1 MIEAMGRAGR
11 LAVAA
16 AIAWAIVLAGCA
28 PSASDAPSSPAG
40 PEGAGIPLV
49 IDTDMAPDDVVAILS
64 LIRDPRVD
72 VRAITVVGTG
82 EAHCPGGMFVARSIL
97 TMLDVTS
104 VPVACGRWEPLGDA
118 QPFPD
123 EWRTGA
129 DVASGLDLVS
139 PAFAPD
145 EREAEQVIVDLAKAE
160 AAAGGRLTV
169 LTIGTLTNVAGALAL
184 DPDLPDRIRL
194 VSMLGA
200 VSVPGNV
207 QGQGGNPTAEW
218 NAHAD
223 PTAVRIA
230 LEAGFD
236 WTLIPL
242 DATNDVP
249 LTRGLYDALES
260 DHAAGPADIVY
271 ELWARNPYMLDGGFH
286 LWDPLAA
293 AVVRDPSLVRTRS
306 AALRVVEGSDLD
318 GGRLL
323 ETPDGAL
330 VTVATGADRTAFE
343 ALLLASLRLGPSRAE
358 PFAPASTI
366 RVGADDERCDVS
378 LEIDPVP
385 SGLVQ
390 LELDW
395 QGADAAGAYLFSTT
409 GTPWSEIEA
418 FVAAPDLDNPPSIEE
433 VAGVGLESPGSAT
446 GFGQVTTGPLG
457 LVCFVGSF
465 EDPVLRLEGP
475 FEVSG

>member
-1 MIEAMGRAGR
+1 
-11 LAVAA
+11 
-16 AIAWAIVLAGCA
+16 
-28 PSASDAPSSPAG
+28 
-40 PEGAGIPLV
+40 LV

-97 TMLDVTS
+97 TMLDITS
-104 VPVACGRWEPLGDA
+104 IPVACGRQTPFGDA

-123 EWRTGA
+123 AWRAGA
-129 DVASGLDLVS
+129 DVANGLGLVS

-145 EREAEQVIVDLAKAE
+145 SRSAEQILVELAKAE

-169 LTIGTLTNVAGALAL
+169 LTVGTLTNIAAALAL

-200 VSVPGNV
+200 VAVPGNV
-207 QGQGGNPTAEW
+207 QPAEPGGGEPTAEW

-223 PTAVRIA
+223 PTAVRLVLA
-230 LEAGFD
+230 AGFD
-236 WTLIPL
+236 WTLVPL

-249 LTRGLYDALES
+249 LTPELFDALDS

-271 ELWARNPYMLDGGFH
+271 ELWARNPFMFAGGLY

-306 AALRVVEGSDLD
+306 ATLMVVEGEGLD

-323 ETPDGAL
+323 ETPEGIQ
-330 VTVATGADRTAFE
+330 VTIATGADRAAFE
-343 ALLLASLRLGPSRAE
+343 ALLLATLRLGPPRTPA
-358 PFAPASTI
+358 FTPASTI
-366 RVGADDERCDVS
+366 SVQSDGQACDVS
-378 LEIDPVP
+378 LSSDPVP
-385 SGLVQ
+385 RGLVR

-395 QGADAAGAYLFSTT
+395 LGDGAAGAFLFSTT
-409 GTPWSEIEA
+409 GIPWADIEA
-418 FVAAPDLDNPPSIEE
+418 FAAEPDFVDPPEIGEIAGVSVEAAGSAVGFGE
-433 VAGVGLESPGSAT
+433 VAS
-446 GFGQVTTGPLG
+446 GPLG
-457 LVCFVGSF
+457 LACLIGGFD
-465 EDPVLRLEGP
+465 DPVILLSGP
-475 FEVSG
+475 FEVAE